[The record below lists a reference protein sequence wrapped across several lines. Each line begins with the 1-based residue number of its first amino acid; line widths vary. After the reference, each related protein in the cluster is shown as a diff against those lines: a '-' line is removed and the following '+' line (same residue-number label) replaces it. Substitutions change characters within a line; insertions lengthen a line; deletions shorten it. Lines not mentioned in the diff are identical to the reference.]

1 MGTACGELIGLP
13 YDQSQATIYTLSIF
27 AYKHNMSINHFHVA
41 RPPFDDI
48 LNQYYKNMEQISNGN
63 ADPKALYVFLSEEF
77 IPEVEGAK
85 VYELDGYY
93 VVKFPGQ

>member
-1 MGTACGELIGLP
+1 
-13 YDQSQATIYTLSIF
+13 
-27 AYKHNMSINHFHVA
+27 
-41 RPPFDDI
+41 
-48 LNQYYKNMEQISNGN
+48 MEMLTR
-63 ADPKALYVFLSEEF
+63 KRFMLFLSEEF

>member
-1 MGTACGELIGLP
+1 
-13 YDQSQATIYTLSIF
+13 
-27 AYKHNMSINHFHVA
+27 
-41 RPPFDDI
+41 
-48 LNQYYKNMEQISNGN
+48 MEQISNGN
-63 ADPKALYVFLSEEF
+63 ADPKALDVFLSEEF

>member
-1 MGTACGELIGLP
+1 
-13 YDQSQATIYTLSIF
+13 
-27 AYKHNMSINHFHVA
+27 
-41 RPPFDDI
+41 
-48 LNQYYKNMEQISNGN
+48 MEQISNGN